1 MKLLF
6 PRKATQYL
14 FFEMWPSLILGV
26 LVFLSIMIMF
36 QAIHYTE
43 FVLIHDVSLFVV
55 LQMMGYI
62 CISFLPALLPMALL
76 FSVLMTYGRLSQ
88 DSEIVA
94 LKAAGY
100 SMWWIISP
108 AVVLGIIIS
117 LVSAQTSFFLAPWG
131 NRQFEVLFSHLDQ
144 TKVGATIREG
154 TFSEGFFD
162 LVVYANEV
170 DSKSG
175 MLKKIF
181 IYDERSGDLPLTII
195 SRQGKLVQE
204 SNANGRSMFLRLLD
218 GTIHRQG
225 ETHTKIKYN
234 SFDVRLLDPTKEQL
248 KEKSPAS
255 LTIEE
260 VSEKLATNSLNKEDR
275 KDLEVE
281 FHKRWAVSIVC
292 IVFAILGVALG
303 TSANSRQQKNNGLI
317 LSLIVVVL
325 YWAIYLTA
333 EGTARSGQ
341 LAVST
346 ALWIPNILFSLLSLW
361 RLKKIWD

>member
-1 MKLLF
+1 
-6 PRKATQYL
+6 
-14 FFEMWPSLILGV
+14 
-26 LVFLSIMIMF
+26 MIMF

-43 FVLIHDVSLFVV
+43 FVLIHGVSLFVV
-55 LQMMGYI
+55 LKMMGYI

-100 SMWWIISP
+100 SMSWIISP
-108 AVVLGIIIS
+108 AVILGLIVSMI
-117 LVSAQTSFFLAPWG
+117 SAQTSFHLAPWG
-131 NRQFEVLFSHLDQ
+131 NRQFEILISHLDQ
-144 TKVGATIREG
+144 SKAGATIREG

-170 DSKSG
+170 DSKTG
-175 MLKKIF
+175 LLKKIF
-181 IYDERSGDLPLTII
+181 IYDERSGDIPLTII
-195 SRQGKLVQE
+195 ARQGRLLQDG
-204 SNANGRSMFLRLLD
+204 SSDGRSVFLRLQD
-218 GTIHRQG
+218 GEIHRQG

-234 SFDVRLLDPTKEQL
+234 SFDVRLVDASKEQL
-248 KEKSPAS
+248 REKSPAS

-260 VSEKLATNSLNKEDR
+260 VSEKLSTNDLSQDER

-281 FHKRWAVSIVC
+281 FHKRWAVSLVC
-292 IVFAILGVALG
+292 IIFSILGVALG

-317 LSLIVVVL
+317 LSLMVVVS

-333 EGTARSGQ
+333 EGSARSGQ
-341 LAVST
+341 VT
-346 ALWIPNILFSLLSLW
+346 ASIAIWIPNFFFFLISMW